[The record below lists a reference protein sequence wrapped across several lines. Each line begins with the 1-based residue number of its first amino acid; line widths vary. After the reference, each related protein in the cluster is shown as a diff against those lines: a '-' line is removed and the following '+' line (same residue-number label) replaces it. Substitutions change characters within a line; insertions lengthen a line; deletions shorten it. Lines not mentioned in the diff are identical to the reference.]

1 MNTDYLRYFA
11 TLAELQHYGN
21 AAKELNISQPGL
33 SHAIHALEKDYGLPL
48 FEKTGRNVRLS
59 PYGVKLKKYIDVIL
73 NNLDKLEQT
82 ISDFHREDKIIR
94 IASVYPLAGSF
105 IPELIQ
111 SCSAK
116 FPFAIYNGMTP
127 DILHGLENMTYDLGF
142 CSAQPSSELFEY
154 CPVQKS
160 YVGIVVPKGHELIIK
175 ETFSFRDI
183 TTYPQIFFTRTS
195 PMRKLQEQIY
205 KDYQIS
211 AAPACEAE
219 EIEVILNMIE
229 HGFGISVL
237 PYLDIFKNRNVDVL
251 PLSETKWESTFY
263 AIRRRDGV
271 RSQGEKAIWSQII
284 HNSKRDRFEF

>member
-1 MNTDYLRYFA
+1 MNTDYLRYFS

-21 AAKELNISQPGL
+21 AAKALNISQPGL
-33 SHAIHALEKDYGLPL
+33 SHAIRSLEEDFELPL

-59 PYGVKLKKYIDVIL
+59 PYGVELKKHIDVIL
-73 NNLDKLEQT
+73 NGLDELDQK
-82 ISDFHREDKIIR
+82 ISDFHREDKVIR

-111 SCSAK
+111 SCSEK

-127 DILHGLENMTYDLGF
+127 DILQGLENMTYDLGF

-160 YVGIVVPKGHELIIK
+160 YVGIVVPKGHELMSK
-175 ETFSFRDI
+175 GAFTFRDI

-205 KDYQIS
+205 KDYRIT
-211 AAPACEAE
+211 AVPACEAE

-229 HGFGISVL
+229 HGFGISIL
-237 PYLDIFKNRNVDVL
+237 PYLDIFKNRNIDVL

-284 HNSKRDRFEF
+284 HNSKRDRLES